1 MLLWFTNNDVWGFR
15 IYKMLS
21 NQSLLPFVRALWG
34 RLRSHS
40 DFTDDEIDAQ
50 ETEYLPKIRDQ
61 SSDIF

>member
-1 MLLWFTNNDVWGFR
+1 
-15 IYKMLS
+15 MLS